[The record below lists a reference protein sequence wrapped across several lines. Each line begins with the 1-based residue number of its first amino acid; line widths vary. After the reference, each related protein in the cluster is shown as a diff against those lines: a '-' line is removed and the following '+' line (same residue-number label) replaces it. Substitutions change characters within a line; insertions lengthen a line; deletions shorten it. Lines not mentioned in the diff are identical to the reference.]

1 MQADLTL
8 VALLFTAQGLVSAGL
23 FTLGQPVLGAV
34 AFGVLLLLLSPVC
47 ASCLRDLTARD

>member
-23 FTLGQPVLGAV
+23 LTLGQPVLGAA